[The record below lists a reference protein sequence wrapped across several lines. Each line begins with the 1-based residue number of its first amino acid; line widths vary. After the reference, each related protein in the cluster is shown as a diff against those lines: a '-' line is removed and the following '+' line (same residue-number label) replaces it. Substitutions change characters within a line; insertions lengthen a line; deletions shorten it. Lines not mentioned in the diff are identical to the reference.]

1 MKREEQAGNSGVRSM
16 AVSPEIIEASI
27 LVVDDLEADVRL
39 VESMLGGAGYSRV
52 TSTRDPREV
61 CALHRK
67 NRYDLIILDLLMP
80 EMDGFQVM
88 DCLQTVEPGY
98 LPVLAVTADPDLMSR
113 ALEAGARDYINK
125 PLRASELLARV
136 HNLVEVG
143 LLMKERRNQALA
155 LEQTLQDR
163 TARLW
168 ESTEI
173 FRRFAAHVPEGL
185 MIRGVDDRI
194 VRYVNPSWHR
204 ITGLPLAVGDSTE
217 QAVQVVHLE
226 DRERVRA
233 EMARYPLGG
242 FDLQFRLASPGPEPR
257 WAHGRSFPI
266 ADADGQPH
274 WVAAILEDVTARKNM
289 EEQAR
294 LHAARLEAEIAERRQ
309 TEQALRE
316 TESRFRALVEQSIV
330 GIYVVDEGRLTYA
343 NPRLCTMLG
352 YTEEEL
358 RGMQNIEL
366 IVEEDRER
374 LIENRRRRDAGD
386 MSSLIA
392 TYRMRRRDGRILHLA
407 VDGRVIEQQG
417 RKVLFGIGQDVTE
430 RVRAQELLVEAESH
444 YRALVEQS
452 IVGIYIIGG
461 EHILY
466 ANPRLCEITGY
477 SAAKLAALTTREI
490 VIEEDH
496 GMIDS
501 VLRRRRAGELGS
513 IADNCRVRRPDGRI
527 VHLSIESKI
536 IELAGRK
543 AAIGVVQDITERA
556 LAAQALRESEEKY
569 RLLWETTSDAVIL
582 MGEDMEI
589 LYANPSVKDV
599 FGYEPQEVEG
609 RPIALLQPERL
620 REAHARGMRRY
631 LRTGVKRLEWRSTE
645 IVGLHKDGHEFPV
658 EIAFS
663 HMNIGHKSIFAGFM
677 RDITARKQAQAALEY
692 ANERLGILSKRVLA
706 IQEEERRSI
715 SRELH
720 DDVGQSLLAL
730 RMGLHRIVSHVGE
743 REAEVLAHCI
753 GVSDA
758 IQEKL
763 RELSVQLL
771 PPQLEQ
777 LGLPD
782 ALRWLASRQRSL
794 SGLAI
799 GCRFGV
805 TGRFPLEVEVACYR
819 ICQEA
824 VNNATRHARASSIVV
839 ELDSDGE
846 SLILTI
852 RDNGAGFDLRSKR
865 EESLRSGSLGLI
877 SMEERA
883 RLAGG
888 RLEVHSTTG
897 KGTFVCAFFPLST
910 PADEPALSNGASASA

>member
-1 MKREEQAGNSGVRSM
+1 MT
-16 AVSPEIIEASI
+16 VSPEILAASI
-27 LVVDDLEADVRL
+27 LVVDDLETDARL

-52 TSTRDPREV
+52 SLTNDSREV

-88 DCLQTVEPGY
+88 EGLKEIEPGF

-125 PLRASELLARV
+125 PLRTSELLSRV
-136 HNLVEVG
+136 RNLVEVG
-143 LLMKERRNQALA
+143 LLMKERKDQAIA
-155 LEQTLQDR
+155 LEQTLQER

-168 ESTEI
+168 ERAEI

-185 MIRGVDDRI
+185 LIRGVDDRI

-217 QAVQVVHLE
+217 QAMIAIHPQ

-233 EMARYPLGG
+233 EMARHPVGG
-242 FDLQFRLASPGPEPR
+242 FDMQFRLASPGPEPR
-257 WAHGRSFPI
+257 WAHGRTFLI

-294 LHAARLEAEIAERRQ
+294 LHAARLEAEISERRH
-309 TEQALRE
+309 TEQTLRE
-316 TESRFRALVEQSIV
+316 TEGRFRALVEQSIV

-343 NPRLCTMLG
+343 NPRLCAMLG
-352 YTEEEL
+352 YTADEL
-358 RGMQNIEL
+358 RGMQNIDL

-392 TYRMRRRDGRILHLA
+392 TYRLRRRDGSVLHLA
-407 VDGRVIEQQG
+407 VDGRVLEQKG

-430 RVRAQELLVEAESH
+430 RVRAQELLVEAESQ

-477 SAAKLAALTTREI
+477 SAAELARLTTREI

-513 IADNCRVRRPDGRI
+513 IADHCRVRRPDGRI

-543 AAIGVVQDITERA
+543 AAIGVVQDITENT
-556 LAAQALRESEEKY
+556 LAARALRESEEKY

-582 MGEDMEI
+582 MDDDMNV
-589 LYANPSVKDV
+589 LYANPSLKRV
-599 FGYEPQEVEG
+599 FGYQPQEVEG
-609 RPIALLQPERL
+609 RPIGMLQPERL
-620 REAHARGMRRY
+620 HETHARGMRRY
-631 LRTGVKRLEWRSTE
+631 LRTGVKRLEWSATE

-692 ANERLGILSKRVLA
+692 ANKRLRVLSERVLD
-706 IQEEERRSI
+706 IQEEERRSL
-715 SRELH
+715 SLELH
-720 DDVGQSLLAL
+720 DDLGQSLIAL
-730 RMGLHRIVSHVGE
+730 KIGLHRLGLGPGLDAGKITLLGE
-743 REAEVLAHCI
+743 CVAVT
-753 GVSDA
+753 GS
-758 IQEKL
+758 IQERL
-763 RELSVQLL
+763 RELAIQLH
-771 PPQLEQ
+771 PPQLVQ
-777 LGLPD
+777 LGLHE
-782 ALRWLASRQRSL
+782 ALRGLVNRQREMT
-794 SGLAI
+794 GLAI
-799 GCRFGV
+799 RYRSEGLGDERLPVAMEG
-805 TGRFPLEVEVACYR
+805 ACYR

-824 VNNATRHARASSIVV
+824 LNNATRHAKGTVIEIEMTAH
-839 ELDSDGE
+839 EGQLKLE
-846 SLILTI
+846 I
-852 RDNGAGFDLRSKR
+852 RDDGVGFDRRAQAEGVLA
-865 EESLRSGSLGLI
+865 SGSLGLI

-888 RLEVHSTTG
+888 RLEIRTG
-897 KGTFVCAFFPLST
+897 PGSGTRVTALFPTGEKRVEHARADMAT
-910 PADEPALSNGASASA
+910 PAS